1 MGWSTASPPSC
12 DKLFLSCE
20 QFNLTQTILFLTSDD
35 DDDEGEEEG
44 DCDDDYDDGDATDD
58 NNNLYKVKASV

>member
-35 DDDEGEEEG
+35 DDDEWG
-44 DCDDDYDDGDATDD
+44 DYDDDDDDGATDD
-58 NNNLYKVKASV
+58 DIRGQ